1 MMKSFLLESLYKKYD
16 IANLKFGTIHDKL
29 GDLYEEYCVLILENK
44 ELLQSF
50 KNENSCDSI
59 EYEIFKKILHVNL
72 LTTDVAQGISAIE
85 ATTKIPH
92 RTTHGQSKT
101 DVIMRV
107 YFDNGDI
114 KEFPISCKQTTVPQ
128 MAFAEFDVDSICREV
143 KITDERLKELMLKH
157 QIDKSAKN
165 FTAEEKKELR
175 ERLQPIAKNFVRWV
189 VTGSPEQNPDG
200 IVFPK
205 SIVKFKLKK
214 PADKN
219 NIIVSNGDFE
229 LLSVV
234 THTVEEYVDSIMLT
248 PQGNIRAGGFGTGLS
263 WTYATGS
270 GGFKIQFKA

>member
-1 MMKSFLLESLYKKYD
+1 MMKSFLLESLYKKYN

-44 ELLQSF
+44 ELLLSF

-59 EYEIFKKILHVNL
+59 EFEIFKKILHVNL
-72 LTTDVAQGISAIE
+72 ITTDIARGISAIE

-114 KEFPISCKQTTVPQ
+114 KEFPISCKQTTVPK
-128 MAFAEFDVDSICREV
+128 MAFAEFDVDTICKEV

-175 ERLQPIAKNFVRWV
+175 ERLLPIAKDFVRWV
-189 VTGSPEQNPDG
+189 VTGSPEKDPSD

-205 SIVKFKLKK
+205 SIVKFKLRK
-214 PADKN
+214 PADRN
-219 NIIVSNGDFE
+219 NLDISKGDFE